1 MSQYENQREPIGSPA
16 VRSSLTE
23 DLYLSI
29 HNIDSNSVGLLVL
42 INPMV
47 SWIWIATAIMALGGL
62 VALVP
67 SMRRMAVTA
76 SPPVPAAPVAIEG
89 SR

>member
-1 MSQYENQREPIGSPA
+1 
-16 VRSSLTE
+16 
-23 DLYLSI
+23 
-29 HNIDSNSVGLLVL
+29 
-42 INPMV
+42 MV

-76 SPPVPAAPVAIEG
+76 SPPVPTAPVAIEG